1 MRKTLL
7 VMGHEIATTFRRK
20 SFLFFGLGIPLVLG
34 IVLLIVSIV
43 NRDQTQTDEE
53 PLERS
58 EETGI
63 QGYVDESGVVTM
75 EPPGIKPGSLRRFDS
90 LAQANEALD
99 QAEIDG
105 YFIVPSDYVASGQVS
120 YVADEYNP
128 LSDDLNERGLEWTL
142 LANLL
147 GDVELATAVAQP
159 LSTEV
164 LRLERPGGIIQP
176 EDSSFVRQL
185 PITMVVLLYMLIM
198 VPASAL
204 VNAVT
209 DEKKNRVMETVLLS
223 VSPRQFI
230 TGKILALGVVGLVLI
245 VAWMSVVWMAIRFG
259 GRTLTI
265 PDGFTLPNHLLV
277 WVLIYGALGYAMY
290 GVLMAGLGAL
300 IPDVKDSRGASMVL
314 MSPLFLA
321 YLGTLILVRA
331 NNEVPAL
338 ILSMFPLTAPV
349 SMIGRMALAEVPVW
363 QSVLSAVLQALTAV
377 GLTLLAARLFH
388 ARFLL
393 SGQPFKLRAYFA
405 ALMGR

>member
-7 VMGHEIATTFRRK
+7 VMRHEIVTTFRRK
-20 SFLFFGLGIPLVLG
+20 SFLFFGLGMPLILG

-43 NRDQTQTDEE
+43 NRDQPQTDEE
-53 PLERS
+53 PLERL
-58 EETGI
+58 EGTGV

-99 QAEIDG
+99 QVEIDG
-105 YFIVPSDYVASGQVS
+105 YFIVPSDYVTSGRVS

-128 LSDDLNERGLEWTL
+128 FSDDLNERGLEWTL

-147 GDVELATAVAQP
+147 GNMERAAAVVQP
-159 LSTEV
+159 VSTEV
-164 LRLERPGGIIQP
+164 LRLERPGDIKRP
-176 EDSSFVRQL
+176 EDSAFVRQV

-198 VPASAL
+198 MPASAL

-245 VAWMSVVWMAIRFG
+245 VAWMSVLWMAIRFG

-265 PDGFTLPNHLLV
+265 PDGFTLPNNLLV

-300 IPDVKDSRGASMVL
+300 VPDVKDSRGASMVL

-321 YLGTLILVRA
+321 YVGTLILMRA

-349 SMIGRMALAEVPVW
+349 SMIGRMAQAEVPVW

-377 GLTLLAARLFH
+377 GLTLLVARLFH

-393 SGQPFKLRAYFA
+393 SGQPFKMRAYFA
-405 ALMGR
+405 ALVGR